1 MSFLQR
7 TPFFRLLVSLVCGI
21 VVFQYLELFSLTRLV
36 LLIIAVFLM
45 LISFFFQ
52 QSRHAYRLRWLFGA
66 GVMVL
71 FFLMGYIISERKQQ
85 QTTFTQLD
93 EQSLFV
99 GSIKESP
106 AEKGNSMVCKMLV
119 QGKYAGAQ
127 FVKMNSPAL
136 VYVAKDSA
144 SLCLKKGD
152 VLLFRT
158 VFQRPSGAMNPEGFD
173 YAKYLANKGFRATAY
188 LKTYE
193 WKLLAHREE
202 FSFADLATTC
212 SRKVLGMYETLHLP
226 KDQYAVL
233 AALTIGY
240 KDALDA
246 ELREDFSHS
255 GAMHILA
262 VSGLH
267 VGVIYLIL
275 QAIFALVFRKST
287 WKFISA
293 IFIVCALWVYAFITG
308 LPPSV
313 VRAATMFSLVAVGLA
328 LERKS
333 QIYNTISVSAFVILL
348 YDPNLLFDIGF
359 QLSYCAVIGIV
370 WFQPKISSLLYV
382 KQKGLKWWWDLTAVS
397 LAAQIATLPLALYYF
412 HQFPNY
418 FLLANYIAIPLST
431 LIIYL
436 AVAFIILFPVSWLA
450 FIPGF
455 LLKSMLWLL
464 NTSVGYI
471 HDLPHAV
478 SICYLSFFQLF
489 LLFAVLGLFS
499 FYLENKKYGSLMVTL
514 CFLLIFV
521 LSHVFVHYQTLQL
534 NQLVVY
540 ADRKHTHV
548 NFITQ
553 HHQRVFTTDTIA
565 ASLLASNYWKSRKIH
580 DPEFKI
586 LHSSCFYTFKG
597 KKILI
602 LTDHLLHRKTTNK
615 PIEADFLIIG
625 NGLKPRAGEL
635 LSCVSPQICIADQSI
650 AAWYVDQLRE
660 ICQEKA
666 ISFYSIAEQ
675 GAYLYDFKQV
685 DP

>member
-66 GVMVL
+66 GVVVL
-71 FFLMGYIISERKQQ
+71 FFLMGYFISERKQQ

-106 AEKGNSMVCKMLV
+106 AEKENSIVCKMEV
-119 QGKYAGAQ
+119 EGKYTGAQ

-158 VFQRPSGAMNPEGFD
+158 VFQRPSGAINPEGFD

-188 LKTYE
+188 LKTQE
-193 WKLLAHREE
+193 WRLFAHREE
-202 FSFADLATTC
+202 FSFADLAATC
-212 SRKVLGMYETLHLP
+212 SRKVLKMYETLHLP

-275 QAIFALVFRKST
+275 QAVFALVFRKSK
-287 WKFISA
+287 WKFISTV
-293 IFIVCALWVYAFITG
+293 FTVCTLWVYAFITG

-471 HDLPHAV
+471 HDLPHAI
-478 SICYLSFFQLF
+478 SICYLNFFQLI
-489 LLFAVLGLFS
+489 LLFAVLVFFS
-499 FYLENKKYGSLMVTL
+499 FYLENKKYLSLMATL
-514 CFLLIFV
+514 CVLLIFV
-521 LSHVFVHYQTLQL
+521 LSHVFVHHQTLQL

-540 ADRKHTHV
+540 ADRKYTHV
-548 NFITQ
+548 NLIARH
-553 HHQRVFTTDTIA
+553 HHQVFTTDSTA
-565 ASLLASNYWKSRKIH
+565 ASMSASNYWKSMK
-580 DPEFKI
+580 
-586 LHSSCFYTFKG
+586 LHSPAFEMLNSSCFFVFQG

-602 LTDHLLHRKTTNK
+602 LTDNLLHRKTANI
-615 PIEADFLIIG
+615 PIETDFLIIG
-625 NGLKPRAGEL
+625 NGLKPRAAEL
-635 LSCVSPQICIADQSI
+635 LSCVLPKICITNQGISS
-650 AAWYVDQLRE
+650 WYVNQLKTICRE
-660 ICQEKA
+660 KGIR
-666 ISFYSIAEQ
+666 FYSMAEQ
-675 GAYLYDFKQV
+675 GAFIYDFKQ
-685 DP
+685 DYP

>member
-1 MSFLQR
+1 MDFLQR
-7 TPFFRLLVSLVCGI
+7 TPFFRLLVPLVSGI
-21 VVFQYLELFSLTRLV
+21 VTFQYLELFSLMRLII
-36 LLIIAVFLM
+36 LIIAVL
-45 LISFFFQ
+45 LIFVSPFVM
-52 QSRHAYRLRWLFGA
+52 QSRHAYRLRWLFGV
-66 GVMVL
+66 GVAMFL
-71 FFLMGYIISERKQQ
+71 FLMGYYISERKQQ
-85 QTTFTQLD
+85 QATFNQFN
-93 EQSLFV
+93 EQAFFV
-99 GSIKESP
+99 GSLLESP
-106 AEKGNSMVCKMLV
+106 AEKTNSLACKMMV
-119 QGKYAGAQ
+119 EEKYVSAQ
-127 FVKMNSPAL
+127 FVKMTSPAL
-136 VYVAKDSA
+136 IYIAKDSI

-158 VFQRPSGAMNPEGFD
+158 TFQRPSPAMNPKGFD
-173 YAKYLANKGFRATAY
+173 YADYLSNKGIKATAY
-188 LKTYE
+188 VKTGE
-193 WKLLAHREE
+193 WKLIAHQEV
-202 FSFADLATTC
+202 FSFASLAER
-212 SRKVLGMYETLHLP
+212 SRNNLLQIYETLHLP
-226 KDQYAVL
+226 EDQYAVL

-240 KDALDA
+240 KNALDPDVQ
-246 ELREDFSHS
+246 EDFSHS
-255 GAMHILA
+255 GAMHILS

-275 QAIFALVFRKST
+275 QTVFSFVFRKSK
-287 WKFISA
+287 WKFINTV
-293 IFIVCALWVYAFITG
+293 FIICSLWIYAFITG

-313 VRAATMFSLVAVGLA
+313 VRAATMFSLVAVGVA
-328 LERKS
+328 IERRS

-348 YDPNLLFDIGF
+348 YDPNLLFDVGF

-370 WFQPKISSLLYV
+370 YFQPKIGTLLYV
-382 KQKGLKWWWDLTAVS
+382 KQKWLKWLWDLTAVS
-397 LAAQIATLPLALYYF
+397 LAAQIATFPLALYYF

-418 FLLANYIAIPLST
+418 FLFSNYIAIPLST
-431 LIIYL
+431 FIIYL
-436 AVAFIILFPVSWLA
+436 AVVFLVFSPIPWLV
-450 FIPGF
+450 FIPGYLLKKMLF
-455 LLKSMLWLL
+455 LL
-464 NTSVGYI
+464 NASVGFI

-489 LLFAVLGLFS
+489 LLFAVLVLFS

-565 ASLLASNYWKSRKIH
+565 ASLSASNYWKSRKIH